1 VDFMRDL
8 DEIGPEVLR
17 AARAFLVGG
26 GAARSRRPSPPRR
39 STVGRSPDGWAC
51 PDWAYA
57 GPALCERPGH
67 PGRIQGWCP
76 TANLKVAAAVAE
88 IVSVGTRRERSG
100 PSALRHF
107 LRKRDDPYAGA
118 DMAPALRLCVPAW
131 LITALVAVVS
141 LALGPPSRLAS
152 LGWVLAGAAALG
164 FVVVALW
171 VRRRGQRTTFNELLV
186 GSYLALGQI
195 ALLQWVTSGS
205 NSPLGS
211 VLLLWA
217 VYTACIHPPRRT
229 LPYLGFVALA
239 AVAPFT
245 YEGWDSLAAAQLAVE
260 LVLWFALAMF
270 ATHWTDDVRSK
281 RLRMQQEGDE
291 ARLSA
296 RTDPLT
302 GLDNRLALDEMLASE
317 LRRARIGR
325 QPLSVVVVDLNG
337 FKEINDRFGH
347 LNGDEC
353 LREAAAALDSSRRG
367 LDRCFRW
374 GGDEFVMV
382 LPDSDYAGAE
392 DLAAR
397 LRRAVQTKCLRPDGS
412 PLTIAT
418 GTAQATPDMD
428 ADELLG
434 TADLALMGAK
444 TRSRTPS
451 EAPEP

>member
-1 VDFMRDL
+1 
-8 DEIGPEVLR
+8 
-17 AARAFLVGG
+17 
-26 GAARSRRPSPPRR
+26 
-39 STVGRSPDGWAC
+39 
-51 PDWAYA
+51 
-57 GPALCERPGH
+57 
-67 PGRIQGWCP
+67 
-76 TANLKVAAAVAE
+76 
-88 IVSVGTRRERSG
+88 VGTSSERSG
-100 PSALRHF
+100 SSALRHF

-118 DMAPALRLCVPAW
+118 DMGPALRMCVPAW

-141 LALGPPSRLAS
+141 LVLSPPSRLGS
-152 LGWVLAGAAALG
+152 LGWAIACATILG
-164 FVVVALW
+164 FVLAAVW
-171 VRRRGQRTTFNELLV
+171 VRRRGQRTSFNELLV
-186 GSYLALGQI
+186 QSYLAVGQI
-195 ALLQWVTSGS
+195 ALLQWLTAGS
-205 NSPLGS
+205 SSPLGS

-239 AVAPFT
+239 ALAPFT
-245 YEGWDSLAAAQLAVE
+245 YEGWDSLAGGRLGVQ
-260 LVLWFALAMF
+260 LVLWFALGMF

-281 RLRMQQEGDE
+281 RLRMQQEGDA

-302 GLDNRLALDEMLASE
+302 GLDNRLALTEMLGVE
-317 LRRARIGR
+317 LQRARIGR

-382 LPDSDYAGAE
+382 LPDTDHAGAE

-397 LRRAVQTKCLRPDGS
+397 LRRAVPTQCLRPDGS

-434 TADLALMGAK
+434 TADLALMGTK
-444 TRSRTPS
+444 SRSRTQSP
-451 EAPEP
+451 APDA

>member
-1 VDFMRDL
+1 M
-8 DEIGPEVLR
+8 
-17 AARAFLVGG
+17 
-26 GAARSRRPSPPRR
+26 
-39 STVGRSPDGWAC
+39 
-51 PDWAYA
+51 
-57 GPALCERPGH
+57 
-67 PGRIQGWCP
+67 
-76 TANLKVAAAVAE
+76 
-88 IVSVGTRRERSG
+88 GTRSERSQ

-118 DMAPALRLCVPAW
+118 DMGPALRMCVPAW

-141 LALGPPSRLAS
+141 LMLSPPSRLGS
-152 LGWVLAGAAALG
+152 MGWALACAVILG
-164 FVVVALW
+164 FVMAALW
-171 VRRRGQRTTFNELLV
+171 VRKRGQRTSFTELLV
-186 GSYLALGQI
+186 QSYLAVTQI
-195 ALLQWVTSGS
+195 ALLQWLTAGS
-205 NSPLGS
+205 SSPLGS

-229 LPYLGFVALA
+229 LPFLGFVALA
-239 AVAPFT
+239 ALTPFT

-260 LVLWFALAMF
+260 LVLWFALGMF
-270 ATHWTDDVRSK
+270 ATHWTDDVRAK
-281 RLRMQQEGDE
+281 RLGMQQEGDA
-291 ARLSA
+291 ARQSA

-302 GLDNRLALDEMLASE
+302 GLDNRLALNEVLDAE
-317 LRRARIGR
+317 LRRAQIGR

-337 FKEINDRFGH
+337 FKDINDRFGH

-353 LREAAAALDSSRRG
+353 LRDTAAALDSSRRG

-382 LPDSDYAGAE
+382 LADTDHAGAE

-418 GTAQATPDMD
+418 GTAQTTPDMD

-434 TADLALMGAK
+434 TADLALMGTK
-444 TRSRTPS
+444 SRSRTPS
-451 EAPEP
+451 SAPDA

>member
-1 VDFMRDL
+1 
-8 DEIGPEVLR
+8 
-17 AARAFLVGG
+17 
-26 GAARSRRPSPPRR
+26 
-39 STVGRSPDGWAC
+39 
-51 PDWAYA
+51 
-57 GPALCERPGH
+57 
-67 PGRIQGWCP
+67 
-76 TANLKVAAAVAE
+76 
-88 IVSVGTRRERSG
+88 
-100 PSALRHF
+100 
-107 LRKRDDPYAGA
+107 
-118 DMAPALRLCVPAW
+118 MAPALRLCVPAW
-131 LITALVAVVS
+131 LITALVAVVA
-141 LALGPPSRLAS
+141 LALGPPSRLGG

-171 VRRRGQRTTFNELLV
+171 VRRRGERTTFDELLV

-195 ALLQWVTSGS
+195 ALLQWLTSGS
-205 NSPLGS
+205 SSPLGS

-229 LPYLGFVALA
+229 MPYLGFVAV
-239 AVAPFT
+239 AVLAPFT
-245 YEGWDSLAAAQLAVE
+245 YEAWDSLAATQRGVE

-270 ATHWTDDVRSK
+270 ATNWTDDVRAK

-291 ARLSA
+291 ARQSA

-317 LRRARIGR
+317 LRRAQLGR
-325 QPLSVVVVDLNG
+325 QPLSILVADLNG

-353 LREAAAALDSSRRG
+353 LREAAAALSSSARG

-382 LPDSDYAGAE
+382 LPDTDHADAE
-392 DLAAR
+392 DFAAR

-418 GTAQATPDMD
+418 GTAQATPEMD
-428 ADELLG
+428 VQELLE

-444 TRSRTPS
+444 SRSRAS
-451 EAPEP
+451 APVADA